1 MNVIT
6 VRNDV
11 VLFMMGDVM
20 RVRSFDETN
29 KKKMNIQKIQDFY
42 NSEEYVKKLRT
53 RVENVKALSVDPI
66 SRMQLMTDVY
76 QYDFER
82 FCEDI
87 LFLMLPE
94 FGDAIK
100 PFFLFDY
107 QRKIIDKL
115 EWAEMDGGDQEIL
128 IDKPRGMGIT
138 WLVVSYFYWKWLFK
152 PNWTAFI
159 LSRTET
165 EVDDGT
171 ASPGNS
177 IFSKLRWTIAH
188 TPKWMLPDGFKPKG
202 EKGTATDS
210 TLKLINPM
218 NGAGIFGSSTNSS
231 AGRSRRYSVVFMD
244 ECFAIE
250 HFTETVRSLTSV
262 ARIQIFVSTTKASR
276 EAKNFKDRVEKA
288 GNYISLDWRDHPWKD
303 QEWYE
308 SMLAKAEFDPE
319 VMKEVDKGYA
329 VSEKM
334 QYYPDIKLARTVG
347 IQYNP
352 NLPLFCGLDFGKK
365 DYTVIIWAQFD
376 GNQINILECYGNNN
390 KGKVTWYAPFLNR
403 DSPIETDEHFV
414 YTPKAL
420 DLMKKVRSWEKP
432 TGYFG
437 ELAHSIK
444 SMADNT
450 SIATTLAKCGIR
462 IMYNQFAVEHSPRRQ
477 ATSLLLPKMVFNES
491 STGVMK
497 LYDCITNS
505 RWKKGST
512 DQPEHDDEIADYR
525 AALENLCVNVGR
537 IFKHQRKESS
547 AGSMNSSGF
556 IGKLIQ
562 SLKV

>member
-1 MNVIT
+1 
-6 VRNDV
+6 
-11 VLFMMGDVM
+11 
-20 RVRSFDETN
+20 
-29 KKKMNIQKIQDFY
+29 MNISRIK
-42 NSEEYVKKLRT
+42 EYYEGPEYLDKLRG
-53 RVENVKALSVDPI
+53 RLENVKSLSIDPI
-66 SRMQLMTDVY
+66 SRLHLMADIY

-87 LFLMLPE
+87 LFLIIPE

-138 WLVVSYFYWKWLFK
+138 WLIVAYFYWKWLFK
-152 PNWTAFI
+152 ANWTAFI

-171 ASPGNS
+171 AAPGNS

-188 TPKWMLPDGFKPKG
+188 TPKWMLPEGFKPKG
-202 EKGTATDS
+202 EKGTSTDS
-210 TLKLINPM
+210 TLKLINPT

-250 HFTETVRSLTSV
+250 HFTETHRSLTSV
-262 ARIQIFVSTTKASR
+262 ARVQVYVSTTKASR
-276 EAKNFKDRVEKA
+276 EAKNFKDSIEKA
-288 GNYISLDWRDHPWKD
+288 GNHISLDWKDHPWKD

-308 SMLAKAEFDPE
+308 QMLLKAEFDPE
-319 VMKEVDKGYA
+319 IMKEVDKGYA

-334 QYYPDIKLARTVG
+334 QYYPDIKFAKTVT
-347 IQYNP
+347 IHYNP
-352 NLPLFCGLDFGKK
+352 NLPIYCGLDFGKK

-390 KGKVTWYAPFLNR
+390 KPKAVWYAPFMNR
-403 DSPIETDEHFV
+403 DHPIDTEDHFV
-414 YTPKAL
+414 YTPKSL
-420 DLMKKVRSWEKP
+420 QILEKVRIWEKP
-432 TGYFG
+432 KGFFG
-437 ELAHSIK
+437 ESAHFIQSQ
-444 SMADNT
+444 ADNK
-450 SIATTLAKCGIR
+450 SIATELAKCGIR
-462 IMYNQFAVEHSPRRQ
+462 IMCNQYAIEHTPRRN
-477 ATSLLLPKMVFNES
+477 ATALLLPKMVFNES
-491 STGVMK
+491 SAGVMK

-505 RWKKGST
+505 RWKKGSSNE
-512 DQPEHDDEIADYR
+512 PEHDDEIADYR
-525 AALENLCVNVGR
+525 AALENLAVNVGR
-537 IFKHQRKESS
+537 IFKHQRGESS
-547 AGSMNSSGF
+547 SGSLKKDGF
-556 IGKLIQ
+556 ISKLIQ